1 MRVGT
6 LVILNPNL
14 YTDISNRIG
23 IVVRV
28 VASNHRYH
36 ILWNDG
42 SEAILEYFDLEVL
55 CT

>member
-1 MRVGT
+1 MKVGS
-6 LVILNPNL
+6 LVRLNPKF
-14 YTDISNRIG
+14 YTDFNNRIG

-28 VASNHRYH
+28 IANKPSYH

-55 CT
+55 CA